1 MLIEIEDTRNEL
13 AKYFKMSDTDS
24 DLEQLI
30 EKQGKKIADN
40 LSRFIQLLP
49 NSSLIE
55 GWVLWNSDIE
65 IKLGLNIQDIRFIV
79 ESLKIEKVN
88 NRCKLIFLMDAQ
100 IGDYIELNRFN
111 YELNFNDEQRNIV
124 FEHASVNHGTGSN
137 EILDPKET
145 LLFVSFAN
153 LVVSLLTDYM
163 HPRQIHGYLPLN

>member
-100 IGDYIELNRFN
+100 I
-111 YELNFNDEQRNIV
+111 
-124 FEHASVNHGTGSN
+124 
-137 EILDPKET
+137 
-145 LLFVSFAN
+145 
-153 LVVSLLTDYM
+153 
-163 HPRQIHGYLPLN
+163 